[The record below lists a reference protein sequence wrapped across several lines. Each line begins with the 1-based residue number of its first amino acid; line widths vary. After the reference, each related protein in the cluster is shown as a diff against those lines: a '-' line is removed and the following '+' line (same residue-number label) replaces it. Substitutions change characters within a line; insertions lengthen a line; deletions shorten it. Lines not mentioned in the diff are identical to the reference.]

1 MITEIIVIHC
11 TLFMHGLG
19 TKYERGYMWTVLVS
33 IADPIADMYEV
44 NPPSLHTFSPC
55 NCAVLLLLKF
65 EK

>member
-19 TKYERGYMWTVLVS
+19 TKYERGYMWTVQY
-33 IADPIADMYEV
+33 MYEV